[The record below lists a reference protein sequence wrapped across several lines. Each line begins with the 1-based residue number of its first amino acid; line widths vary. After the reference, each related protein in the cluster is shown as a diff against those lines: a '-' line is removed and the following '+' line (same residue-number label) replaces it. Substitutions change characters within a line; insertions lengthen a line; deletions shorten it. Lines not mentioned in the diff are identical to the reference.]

1 MVAKIKIGKSIIG
14 VLNYNEQKV
23 RDQKA
28 ECIGANLF
36 GREAMELTFA
46 EKSRRFAK
54 VMELNAKTKT
64 NTIHISLNF
73 DPSEN
78 LTKELLLQIAEDYMN
93 KMGFGEQPFLVYK
106 HNDAAHPHIHLVSTN
121 ITSVGSRID
130 LHNIGRT
137 RSEVARKEI
146 EAAYNLVKASDHSRK
161 ETINLMPL
169 SCGRITYG
177 KSETKR
183 AITNVVSNVL
193 ASYKV
198 SSMPE
203 LNAVLKQF
211 NVIADR
217 GPADSRMYLNN
228 GLNYFMLDDKGRKQ
242 GVPIKAS
249 SIYQKPTL
257 AFLEQYFKKC
267 KESKQQFKHSL
278 QNRIRSVFTEN
289 ASLGRKD
296 FLKELEGQ
304 NIQAIFYTNEKGLTY
319 GLTFIDNLQKVA
331 FTGSDLGK
339 DLTAKS
345 IIDKLVPDVNT
356 LVNSQ
361 AKASRGNKHNG
372 IQIATADKEVMDSA
386 RPSRNLAEGLMEK
399 STYDPLPSRLWKRKK
414 RKKRITI

>member
-1 MVAKIKIGKSIIG
+1 MVAKIKIGKNIIG

-36 GREAMELTFA
+36 GKEAKALSFA

-73 DPSEN
+73 DPSES

-106 HNDAAHPHIHLVSTN
+106 HDDAAHPHIHLVSTN
-121 ITSVGSRID
+121 IKSDGSRID
-130 LHNIGRT
+130 LHNIGRN
-137 RSEVARKEI
+137 RSELARTEI
-146 EAAYNLVKASDHSRK
+146 EAAYNLVKASAHSRK

-169 SCGRITYG
+169 NCGQVTYG
-177 KSETKR
+177 QSETKR

-217 GPADSRMYLNN
+217 GPADSRMYLNK

-257 AFLEQYFKKC
+257 AFLEQYFQKC
-267 KESKQQFKHSL
+267 KETKQPFKPSL

-296 FLKELEGQ
+296 FLKKLKDQ
-304 NIQAIFYTNEKGLTY
+304 NIEAIFYTNEKGLTY

-339 DLTAKS
+339 DLTAKA
-345 IIDKLVPDVNT
+345 IIGKLVSDGST

-361 AKASRGNKHNG
+361 AKASRGNKHNE
-372 IQIATADKEVMDSA
+372 IQIATADKAVMDSA
-386 RPSRNLAEGLMEK
+386 QPSGDLAEGLMEK
-399 STYDPLPSRLWKRKK
+399 TTYDPFPSRLWKRKK